1 MLLQVRKCKKK
12 NKFQNV
18 VYIKDD
24 GIFRDFFN
32 IFVVF
37 FKKFLYKKKN
47 VISVYIQR
55 GFKKIIFFL
64 SLSLFLLER
73 CEFDMVINFI
83 VIML

>member
-1 MLLQVRKCKKK
+1 MMLLQVRKCKKK

-37 FKKFLYKKKN
+37 FKKFLYKKN
-47 VISVYIQR
+47 VIGVYIQR
-55 GFKKIIFFL
+55 GFKKYFF
-64 SLSLFLLER
+64 F
-73 CEFDMVINFI
+73 
-83 VIML
+83 